1 MDKLRASMIGFLAIL
16 MWSSLALLT
25 VSSGKIPP
33 LQLSAICFAIGGS
46 IGAISWI
53 FRPGALRR
61 VLQQKFSLYL
71 LGCSAIF
78 GYHFFYFT
86 AIRISP
92 PVEASLI
99 AYLWPMLIIVFSALL
114 PGERL
119 KIHHIAGGLLALA
132 GAVLV
137 TTGGRSLSFQ
147 YEYMAGYVAAFSA
160 ALIWALYSVLSRH
173 YKQAPVDVI
182 TIFCLLSSL
191 LAIAAHIMLEE
202 TVWPVGT
209 AEWTAVFLIGLF
221 PLGAAF
227 YAWDYGVKHGD
238 IQTLGAASYAAPL
251 LSTLALII
259 AGYGTFTW
267 IIAAAC
273 LAITLGA
280 LLAAKDFIFKTNKF

>member
-1 MDKLRASMIGFLAIL
+1 

-33 LQLSAICFAIGGS
+33 LQLSAICFAIGGG

-86 AIRISP
+86 AIRIAP
-92 PVEASLI
+92 AIEASLI
-99 AYLWPMLIIVFSALL
+99 AYLWPMLIIVFSAFL
-114 PGERL
+114 PGEKL

-137 TTGGRSLSFQ
+137 TTGGKSLTFQ
-147 YEYMAGYVAAFSA
+147 YEYIPGYAAAFLS

-182 TIFCLLSSL
+182 TIFCLVSSL
-191 LAIAAHIMLEE
+191 LAIAAHLALEE
-202 TVWPVGT
+202 TIWP
-209 AEWTAVFLIGLF
+209 ADIWQWAAVFLIGLF

-227 YAWDYGVKHGD
+227 YLWDHGVKHGD
-238 IQTLGAASYAAPL
+238 IQILGAASYAAPL

-280 LLAAKDFIFKTNKF
+280 LWASKDFIFKRIKTDL